1 MQGFF
6 YNNIKG
12 AIMGNGVI
20 KLAIQKKGRLTE
32 KSIELLRKCDI
43 EIENSND
50 KLQITAKNYDMEI
63 LFLRDDDIPEY
74 VQDGVADIG
83 IVGENVVEEKQHN
96 VKIVKK
102 LGFSKCTLMF
112 AIPEN
117 SQLNDLSELNG
128 KKIATSYPNILNK
141 FLLEHNIQAKIVD
154 ISGSVEIAPALGIAD
169 VICDIVSTGNTL
181 KMNKLKKSFPVFNSE
196 AVLIVSNETELGND
210 KQEILNDLL
219 KRIEAIQ
226 RAEKSRYLMLNAP
239 KSQLE
244 NILKIIPSLK
254 SPTIVPLADTSMV
267 AVHAVVTTQ
276 QFWNISDL
284 LKQYDASGIIL
295 LPIES
300 IIP

>member
-1 MQGFF
+1 
-6 YNNIKG
+6 
-12 AIMGNGVI
+12 MGNGVL

-32 KSIELLRKCDI
+32 KSIELLKKCDI
-43 EIENSND
+43 EIESFTD
-50 KLQITAKNYDMEI
+50 KLQISAKNYDMEI

-83 IVGENVVEEKQHN
+83 IVGENVVAEKQHN

-117 SQLNDLSELNG
+117 TSLDSLSELNG
-128 KKIATSYPNILNK
+128 KRIATSYPNILNK
-141 FLLEHNIQAKIVD
+141 FLLEHNIKAKIVE

-169 VICDIVSTGNTL
+169 IICDIVSTGNTL

-196 AVLIVSNETELGND
+196 AVLIVSNETNLSND
-210 KQEILNDLL
+210 KQEILDDLL
-219 KRIEAIQ
+219 KRIQAIQ
-226 RAEKSRYLMLNAP
+226 RAEKSKYLMLNAP

-244 NILKIIPSLK
+244 NIIKIIPSLK
-254 SPTIVPLADTSMV
+254 SPTIVPLADESMV

-276 QFWNISDL
+276 QFWEISDT
-284 LKQYDASGIIL
+284 LKQYEASGIIL

>member
-1 MQGFF
+1 
-6 YNNIKG
+6 
-12 AIMGNGVI
+12 MGNGVL

-32 KSIELLRKCDI
+32 KSIELLKKCDI
-43 EIENSND
+43 EIESFTD

-83 IVGENVVEEKQHN
+83 IVGENVVAEKQHN

-117 SQLNDLSELNG
+117 TSLDNLSELNG
-128 KKIATSYPNILNK
+128 KRIATSYPNILNK
-141 FLLEHNIQAKIVD
+141 FLIEHNIRAKIVE

-196 AVLIVSNETELGND
+196 AVLIVSDETNLSND
-210 KQEILNDLL
+210 KQEILDDLL
-219 KRIEAIQ
+219 KRILAIQ
-226 RAEKSRYLMLNAP
+226 RAEKSKYLMLNAP

-244 NILKIIPSLK
+244 NIIKIIPSLK
-254 SPTIVPLADTSMV
+254 SPTVVPLADESMV

-276 QFWNISDL
+276 QFWEISDI
-284 LKQYDASGIIL
+284 LKQYEASGIIL